1 MRGYAY
7 LYINLIFKCSS
18 LGYGFSEKVLFFF
31 LFIETRFTLNCGRF
45 FEKKRLHL
53 NFRTQRV
60 VRSNH
65 RNKISRNP
73 QGPYQEWDSGDVRW
87 LAHG

>member
-1 MRGYAY
+1 MHIYTSVSY
-7 LYINLIFKCSS
+7 LNVPVWAMVFPKKY
-18 LGYGFSEKVLFFF
+18 YFFF
-31 LFIETRFTLNCGRF
+31 LFIETQFTLNCGRF

-65 RNKISRNP
+65 RNKISQNP
-73 QGPYQEWDSGDVRW
+73 QGPYQERDSGAVSW